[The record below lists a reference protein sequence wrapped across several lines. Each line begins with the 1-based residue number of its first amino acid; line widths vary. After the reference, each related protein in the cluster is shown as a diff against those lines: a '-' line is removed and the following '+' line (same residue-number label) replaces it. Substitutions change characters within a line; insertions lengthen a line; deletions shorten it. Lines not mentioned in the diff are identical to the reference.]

1 LQYEAASEAGVPL
14 AMLRLASLN
23 ERGLANIKDN
33 KAVPNLARAL
43 AYADLAVDAS
53 QKAEIAVKYR
63 DELKAKMK
71 ADDVAEAKKIYDSKK
86 KADPAATSAPDAKS
100 KDSSKK

>member
-1 LQYEAASEAGVPL
+1 
-14 AMLRLASLN
+14 
-23 ERGLANIKDN
+23 
-33 KAVPNLARAL
+33 
-43 AYADLAVDAS
+43 VDAS

-86 KADPAATSAPDAKS
+86 KADPAAPAAATDAPAAKS
-100 KDSSKK
+100 KGSSKSK